1 MTEAPRRLTN
11 RGNFNRNQ
19 PEQSQQDNRD
29 FNPQVLRNLNKFYG
43 DQSLKRKELFDRK
56 KNYCDYD
63 DYDRTELDSSQQ
75 EDNPTH
81 ITVTH
86 TLPLASNI
94 NNFLLPSITSVQLI
108 AVGDLKSTNIDN
120 SPVIYAHTSTAPGHV
135 LYDALRA
142 KEELSTL
149 YTTSCYNGR
158 QTVFS
163 VPKTQTIYSVET
175 ISQSVAQESSQD
187 ISDLLSK
194 FLSLTP
200 QTNNIQTP
208 SVQISSTEITHTI
221 THSST
226 YVTQVTETESTELA
240 VTFRGKPI
248 VTTIVDTSVKEI
260 TATEYS
266 TQTRVDTRLVT
277 QTLPHNPL
285 VTPNTQL
292 ISALAQQ
299 NPSLENQLLLLQ
311 LSNLLP
317 QQQQHQFSTPALPQQ
332 QFITTTSEVK
342 CHLVCYGFI
351 IVVSYFRSST
361 PTPTSQH

>member
-11 RGNFNRNQ
+11 TRLTNRGSFNRNQ
-19 PEQSQQDNRD
+19 PEQQQQDNRD

-108 AVGDLKSTNIDN
+108 AVGDLRSTNIDN
-120 SPVIYAHTSTAPGHV
+120 SPVIYAHTSTAPGQV

-142 KEELSTL
+142 KEELSTI

-163 VPKTQTIYSVET
+163 VQKTQTIYSVET
-175 ISQSVAQESSQD
+175 ISESVARQESSQD

-194 FLSLTP
+194 FLSLSP
-200 QTNNIQTP
+200 QTNNVQTP
-208 SVQISSTEITHTI
+208 SLAISSTEITHTL

-226 YVTQVTETESTELA
+226 YVTQVTETDSTELA

-266 TQTRVDTRLVT
+266 TQTSVDTR
-277 QTLPHNPL
+277 
-285 VTPNTQL
+285 
-292 ISALAQQ
+292 
-299 NPSLENQLLLLQ
+299 
-311 LSNLLP
+311 
-317 QQQQHQFSTPALPQQ
+317 
-332 QFITTTSEVK
+332 
-342 CHLVCYGFI
+342 
-351 IVVSYFRSST
+351 
-361 PTPTSQH
+361 